1 MKELCTLGLLLLLA
15 IRFDPAAAQ
24 EAEGA
29 WKPAQLIGARERI
42 VHSRETGRD
51 YRIQIAAVGQ
61 APAKGYPVLYV
72 LDGDGV
78 FPFATLLAQSMSM
91 SAEDHQ
97 AVPLLIVGVGYPNGQ
112 LLDLAARAEDYTPAS
127 DNYDNAGDKLSRR
140 FGGADAFARFLKGPL
155 REAVAAEFPVNAG
168 QQSLFGH
175 SYGGLFALH
184 QLLTQPEGFRHY
196 LISSPSIWWNQQR
209 VLQGLD
215 GLGKRL
221 ATINPGPSVH
231 ISAAEYEQSLP
242 PHLSQSPRLAMMKQ
256 RRMVDAMRE
265 AATQIQQQG
274 GPELKLKQQVYPG
287 QTHGTAMVYALT
299 DGIKWLY
306 AQCRADKDCI

>member
-1 MKELCTLGLLLLLA
+1 MKDLKIWAVALLLSLP
-15 IRFDPAAAQ
+15 DMGQ
-24 EAEGA
+24 AETDTDA

-42 VHSRETGRD
+42 IHSRETGRD
-51 YRIQIAAVGQ
+51 YRIQVAAVGQ

-78 FPFATLLAQSMSM
+78 FPFATLLAQSMGM
-91 SAEDHQ
+91 SAADHQ

-112 LLDLAARAEDYTPAS
+112 LLDIAARAEDYTPAS
-127 DNYDNAGDKLSRR
+127 EDYSDTGDRLSRR
-140 FGGADAFARFLKGPL
+140 FGGAEAFGRFLTGPL
-155 REAVAAEFPVNAG
+155 RAAIAAEYPVNAG

-184 QLLTQPEGFRHY
+184 QLLSQPGSFRHY
-196 LISSPSIWWNQQR
+196 LISSPSIWWNRQR
-209 VLQGLD
+209 VLQDFSGFAERVKAA
-215 GLGKRL
+215 GQR
-221 ATINPGPSVH
+221 PSVH

-242 PHLSQSPRLAMMKQ
+242 PHLPAGPRQAMLQQ

-265 AATQIQQQG
+265 AATQIQQKA
-274 GPELKLKQQVYPG
+274 GPELALRQQVYPG
-287 QTHGTAMVYALT
+287 QTHATSLVYALT

-306 AQCRADKDCI
+306 RQCRTDKDCI